1 MENESLLNSKN
12 DIPQICNFNTS
23 DAEIKFIHLNHEHQ
37 IEHRFPTCYT
47 QFWIDN
53 KMFST
58 INKNL
63 EIALLEKWIP
73 QIDVA
78 DAILLKRSPR
88 PLTPRLNSKESI
100 YVWKKETAFCAEII
114 SDFLWRILKISTGN
128 NI

>member
-88 PLTPRLNSKESI
+88 PLTPRLEFKRIDLRVEKRNCVLRRNNFRFLMKD
-100 YVWKKETAFCAEII
+100 TQ
-114 SDFLWRILKISTGN
+114 DFNGQ
-128 NI
+128 